1 MGHSLCHHP
10 LDIVG
15 IEGGVPALLQAG
27 VVHREELKHTHQDLK
42 AGGDHLYPLSPS
54 FRGQRMPILLSHR
67 RGSYLHIHDA
77 AGLRGCEPKDFE
89 SKRREM
95 SDAHQSL
102 IMGSSHPEE
111 GSGKV
116 LSIDI
121 KMDA

>member
-1 MGHSLCHHP
+1 MPSPSGHCLHRGWGPCSP
-10 LDIVG
+10 PG
-15 IEGGVPALLQAG
+15 WGGTQG
-27 VVHREELKHTHQDLK
+27 GTETHTHTSYQDLK
-42 AGGDHLYPLSPS
+42 ARGDHLYPLSPS
-54 FRGQRMPILLSHR
+54 FRGQRMPILPSHL